1 MKTYTT
7 MRIGLGSFTRD
18 ASRLYRV
25 RTANLANDVS
35 STLVQKGEVESAF
48 AQRTGKGLTGCDVLV
63 LGAGQTAREVV
74 AFGVSND
81 VTAIDLDVI
90 PQGLRPG
97 PYVQLLRQNGAVRT
111 MKTIGRKA
119 LGIDRSFS
127 KALCGALGVER
138 ANPARYLQ
146 MDAATMS
153 FPDST
158 FDLVYSFSVFEH
170 LPDPVA
176 VLGESIR
183 VLRPGGMLSI
193 SVHLYS
199 SEGGCHDLRIF
210 AGERD
215 SIPFWAQ
222 LRAAQ
227 KHTVIE
233 SCYMNEWRLGQ
244 WRALFDSV
252 CPGGTALLE
261 PHHQPYASELA
272 AELAS
277 IRAGDELADYTDEE
291 LLSVNYRVVWAKPAE
306 PESTDP
312 TKKTVDNQ
320 GGAAQHPH
328 CR

>member
-7 MRIGLGSFTRD
+7 MRTGLGSFLRD

-25 RTANLANDVS
+25 RTANVANDVQ
-35 STLVQKGEVESAF
+35 STLAQNEAVGKAF
-48 AQRTGKGLTGCDVLV
+48 SELTGNGLTGRDVLV

-74 AFGVSND
+74 AFGVSNR

-90 PQGLRPG
+90 PQGIRPG
-97 PYVQLLRQNGAVRT
+97 PYVQLLRQNGTVRT
-111 MKTIGRKA
+111 VKTIGRKA
-119 LGIDRSFS
+119 LGIDRTFS

-138 ANPARYLQ
+138 ANPAKYLQ

-183 VLRPGGMLSI
+183 VLRPGGVLSI

-210 AGERD
+210 AGERA

-222 LRAAQ
+222 LRPAQ

-233 SCYMNEWRLGQ
+233 SCYMNEWRLSQ

-252 CPGGTALLE
+252 CPGGTAVLD
-261 PHHQPYASELA
+261 PHHQPYASELT

-277 IRAGDELADYTDEE
+277 IRAGGELADYSDEE
-291 LLSVNYRVVWAKPAE
+291 LLAVNYRVVWAKP
-306 PESTDP
+306 T
-312 TKKTVDNQ
+312 
-320 GGAAQHPH
+320 G
-328 CR
+328 